1 MLPLVKD
8 LIAGKQ
14 LVSEE
19 EDEVE
24 ADPEKVPTIISV
36 EHVDEDPADSRDRQS
51 TEYEKP
57 KDVEVAKEDCVTP
70 SKEAE
75 QNFEAL
81 MKDLENSDNLDPEST
96 KDILKRSLSALKT
109 MSERIKTLESEKKG
123 PPSSSAPLAPSG
135 PPPPPPPAPPPSL
148 LAGPKP
154 LVITKR
160 ERSPQADKIAGPPQ
174 VCFS

>member
-24 ADPEKVPTIISV
+24 ADPEKVPIIISV
-36 EHVDEDPADSRDRQS
+36 EHVDEDPADGQS

-57 KDVEVAKEDCVTP
+57 KDVEVAKQDCVIS
-70 SKEAE
+70 SKEPE

-81 MKDLENSDNLDPEST
+81 MKELENSDNLDPEST

>member
-8 LIAGKQ
+8 LIAEKQ
-14 LVSEE
+14 LVS
-19 EDEVE
+19 EVE
-24 ADPEKVPTIISV
+24 ADPEKVPIIISV
-36 EHVDEDPADSRDRQS
+36 EHVDEDPADSRDGQS

-57 KDVEVAKEDCVTP
+57 KDVEVAKQDCVIS
-70 SKEAE
+70 SKEPE

-81 MKDLENSDNLDPEST
+81 MKELENSDNLDPEST

-135 PPPPPPPAPPPSL
+135 PPPPPPAPPPSL
-148 LAGPKP
+148 LVGPRP
-154 LVITKR
+154 LVITKK
-160 ERSPQADKIAGPPQ
+160 ERSPQADTGPPQ